1 MDLLNEDLDIEG
13 ELKDKTIMADP
24 SSVHN
29 GRKRGLL
36 LIDINYEKMQVH
48 MHIVVLLV
56 INV

>member
-24 SSVHN
+24 SSLHN

-36 LIDINYEKMQVH
+36 LIDINYEKMQV
-48 MHIVVLLV
+48 ICIL
-56 INV
+56 